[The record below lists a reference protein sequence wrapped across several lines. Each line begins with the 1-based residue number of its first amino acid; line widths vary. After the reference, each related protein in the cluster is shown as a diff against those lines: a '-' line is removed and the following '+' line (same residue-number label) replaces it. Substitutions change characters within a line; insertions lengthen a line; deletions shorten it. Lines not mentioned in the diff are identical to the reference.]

1 MGSVSKLHLGGF
13 KWVEETCHFNEYFLR
28 SYNEDSHIGYFI
40 EVDVQ
45 YLENLDNLQNDLPFL
60 PERMKI
66 WKAEKLTT
74 TNLHNRKENAMH
86 MKILKQALI
95 MSKIAWSH

>member
-13 KWVEETCHFNEYFLR
+13 KWVDEKCHIC
-28 SYNEDSHIGYFI
+28 YNEDSHIGYFI

-95 MSKIAWSH
+95 MAKIAWSH

>member
-13 KWVEETCHFNEYFLR
+13 KGVEETCHFNEYFLR
-28 SYNEDSHIGYFI
+28 SYNEDSHTGYLI

-60 PERMKI
+60 SERMKI

-74 TNLHNRKENAMH
+74 TYLHNRKENVMH
-86 MKILKQALI
+86 MKNLKQALI
-95 MSKIAWSH
+95 VAKIA